1 MNKFRTKIFAEMLRL
16 GTAGLM
22 LLAAAGVARAQTL
35 PEQTLSVQT
44 SPVQASSGQTG
55 DDGKLTMRHAVTL
68 ALQNSR
74 DLALARVQYT
84 VALNQ
89 TSLDRAAFLPNVY
102 TGSGAA
108 YTSGFPSLGG
118 SPPAVFQMN
127 YDQAVFNP
135 ALKAQQQAAEEHAK
149 TMKLEVDR
157 TRDDVIVR
165 TASAYLEL
173 AKVRHSL
180 ELLRGEQ
187 ASAEKILS
195 VTQERVQ
202 ANQELSIEVTRS
214 QLTAARIQER
224 IIKLEGRDEAL
235 TQQLR
240 NITGLPDGAAI
251 EVRPEDP
258 GFETDLQDA
267 QILDLGM
274 HSDRDIQE
282 AENDRL
288 ARQHILH
295 GAKLGYFPTLSV
307 LGQFSVLSKS
317 NNYLDFYKKFERNN
331 GSVGIQ
337 LTIPIFSSK
346 TRATIAL
353 AKSELSAS
361 ELALGNK
368 RQQVRL
374 DLLQKQRNVRELDAT
389 REVARL
395 DLKLSQESLQ
405 LLQAKFDEGRA
416 NLRDMENARLDENDK
431 WVAFLD
437 ADFARQQG
445 QLTLL
450 QATGQLAKVFQ

>member
-1 MNKFRTKIFAEMLRL
+1 MSKAKTKKIRKVAPFLTSALVLL
-16 GTAGLM
+16 GA
-22 LLAAAGVARAQTL
+22 VSSARAQVA
-35 PEQTLSVQT
+35 PAE
-44 SPVQASSGQTG
+44 PV
-55 DDGKLTMRHAVTL
+55 DNGKLTMRHAVTL

-127 YDQAVFNP
+127 YDQAIFNP

-187 ASAEKILS
+187 ASSEKILS

-240 NITGLPDGAAI
+240 NITGLPDGEAI
-251 EVRPEDP
+251 EVQPEDP

-267 QILDLGM
+267 QILDLGL

-346 TRATIAL
+346 TRATVAL

-416 NLRDMENARLDENDK
+416 NLRDIENARLDENDK

>member
-1 MNKFRTKIFAEMLRL
+1 MNRIEMMKFHPT
-16 GTAGLM
+16 
-22 LLAAAGVARAQTL
+22 ARAVVCTL
-35 PEQTLSVQT
+35 FLFASAGAGRAQ
-44 SPVQASSGQTG
+44 SP

-74 DLALARVQYT
+74 ELALARVQYT

-89 TSLDRAAFLPNVY
+89 TAVDRSAFRPNLY

-127 YDQAVFNP
+127 YDQAIFNP

-157 TRDDVIVR
+157 TRDDIIVR

-180 ELLRGEQ
+180 ELLRSEQ
-187 ASAEKILS
+187 ASSDKILQ

-214 QLTAARIQER
+214 QLTTARIQER

-235 TQQLR
+235 AQQIR
-240 NITGLPDGAAI
+240 NLTGLPGGEAI
-251 EVRPEDP
+251 EVQPEEP
-258 GFETDLQDA
+258 GFETELQDA
-267 QILDLGM
+267 QLLDLGM

-317 NNYLDFYKKFERNN
+317 NNYLEFYKKFERNN

-337 LTIPIFSSK
+337 LTIPIFSAK
-346 TRATIAL
+346 TRANIEL
-353 AKSELSAS
+353 AKSELNLS
-361 ELALGNK
+361 ELTLGNK

-374 DLLQKQRNVRELDAT
+374 DLQQKQRNVRELDAT

-395 DLKLSQESLQ
+395 DLRLSQESLQ
-405 LLQAKFDEGRA
+405 LIQAKFDQGRA
-416 NLRDMENARLDENDK
+416 NLRDIENARLEENDK

>member
-1 MNKFRTKIFAEMLRL
+1 MSKTETAKLRAAVRFVL
-16 GTAGLM
+16 CALVLFT
-22 LLAAAGVARAQTL
+22 AAGSVRAQSQD
-35 PEQTLSVQT
+35 E
-44 SPVQASSGQTG
+44 
-55 DDGKLTMRHAVTL
+55 GKLTMRHAVTL

-74 DLALARVQYT
+74 ELGLARVQST

-89 TSLDRAAFLPNVY
+89 TAVDRSAFRPNLY

-118 SPPAVFQMN
+118 SPPAVFNLN
-127 YDQAVFNP
+127 YDQAIFDP

-157 TRDDVIVR
+157 TRDDVILR

-180 ELLRGEQ
+180 DLLRSEQ
-187 ASAEKILS
+187 ASSDKILQ

-235 TQQLR
+235 TQQIR
-240 NITGLPDGAAI
+240 NLTGLPDGATI
-251 EVRPEDP
+251 EVQPEDP
-258 GFETDLQDA
+258 GFEAELQDV
-267 QILDLGM
+267 QLLDLGM
-274 HSDRDIQE
+274 HSDRDLQE

-317 NNYLDFYKKFERNN
+317 NNYLEFYKKFERNN

-337 LTIPIFSSK
+337 LTIPIFSAK
-346 TRATIAL
+346 TRANIDL

-374 DLLQKQRNVRELDAT
+374 DLLQKQRNVRERDAT

-395 DLKLSQESLQ
+395 DLKLAQESMQ
-405 LLQAKFDEGRA
+405 LLQSKFDEGRA
-416 NLRDMENARLDENDK
+416 NLRDIENARLDESDK
-431 WVAFLD
+431 WVSFLD
-437 ADFARQQG
+437 ADFARQQS

-450 QATGQLAKVFQ
+450 QATGQLARVFQ

>member
-1 MNKFRTKIFAEMLRL
+1 MSKAKTKKIRKVVPFLTLALVLL
-16 GTAGLM
+16 GA
-22 LLAAAGVARAQTL
+22 VSSARAQVA
-35 PEQTLSVQT
+35 PAQ
-44 SPVQASSGQTG
+44 PV
-55 DDGKLTMRHAVTL
+55 DNGKLTMRHAVTL

-127 YDQAVFNP
+127 YDQAIFNP

-187 ASAEKILS
+187 ASSEKILS

-214 QLTAARIQER
+214 QLTGARIQER

-240 NITGLPDGAAI
+240 NITGLPDGEAI
-251 EVRPEDP
+251 EVQPEDP

-267 QILDLGM
+267 QILDLGL

-346 TRATIAL
+346 TRATVAL

-416 NLRDMENARLDENDK
+416 NLRDIENARLDENDK

>member
-1 MNKFRTKIFAEMLRL
+1 MSKAKTKKIRKVGPFLASGLVLL
-16 GTAGLM
+16 GA
-22 LLAAAGVARAQTL
+22 VSSVRAQVG
-35 PEQTLSVQT
+35 PAQ
-44 SPVQASSGQTG
+44 PV
-55 DDGKLTMRHAVTL
+55 DNGKLTMRHAVTL

-127 YDQAVFNP
+127 YDQAIFNP

-187 ASAEKILS
+187 ASSEKILS

-240 NITGLPDGAAI
+240 NITGLPDGEAI
-251 EVRPEDP
+251 EVQPEDP

-267 QILDLGM
+267 QILDLGL

-346 TRATIAL
+346 TRATVAL

-416 NLRDMENARLDENDK
+416 NLRDIENARLDENDK

>member
-1 MNKFRTKIFAEMLRL
+1 MNKIEMMKFHP
-16 GTAGLM
+16 A
-22 LLAAAGVARAQTL
+22 ARAVICTL
-35 PEQTLSVQT
+35 FLFASAGAGRAQ
-44 SPVQASSGQTG
+44 SP

-74 DLALARVQYT
+74 ELALARVQYT

-89 TSLDRAAFLPNVY
+89 TAVDRSAFRPNLY

-127 YDQAVFNP
+127 YDQAIFNP

-157 TRDDVIVR
+157 TRDDIIVR

-180 ELLRGEQ
+180 ELLRSEQ
-187 ASAEKILS
+187 ASSDKILQ

-214 QLTAARIQER
+214 QLTTARVQER

-235 TQQLR
+235 AQQIR
-240 NITGLPDGAAI
+240 NLTGLPEGEAI
-251 EVRPEDP
+251 EVQPEEP
-258 GFETDLQDA
+258 GFETELQDA
-267 QILDLGM
+267 QLLDLGM

-317 NNYLDFYKKFERNN
+317 NNYLEFYKKFERNN

-337 LTIPIFSSK
+337 LTIPIFSAK
-346 TRATIAL
+346 TRANIEL
-353 AKSELSAS
+353 AKSELNAS
-361 ELALGNK
+361 ELTLGNK

-374 DLLQKQRNVRELDAT
+374 DLQQKQRNVRELDAT

-405 LLQAKFDEGRA
+405 LIQAKFDQGRA
-416 NLRDMENARLDENDK
+416 NLRDIENARLDESDK

-437 ADFARQQG
+437 ADFARQEG

>member
-1 MNKFRTKIFAEMLRL
+1 MSKAKTKKIRKVVPFLASALVLL
-16 GTAGLM
+16 GAVGS
-22 LLAAAGVARAQTL
+22 VRAQVA
-35 PEQTLSVQT
+35 PAQTV
-44 SPVQASSGQTG
+44 
-55 DDGKLTMRHAVTL
+55 DNGKLTMRHAVTL

-127 YDQAVFNP
+127 YDQAIFNP

-187 ASAEKILS
+187 ASSEKILS

-240 NITGLPDGAAI
+240 NITGLPDGEAI
-251 EVRPEDP
+251 EVQPEDP
-258 GFETDLQDA
+258 GFETDLQEA
-267 QILDLGM
+267 QILDWGM

-346 TRATIAL
+346 TRATVAL

-416 NLRDMENARLDENDK
+416 NLRDIENARLDENDK